1 MADRRRNGLVT
12 IAGQL
17 ESWVICEFAGSTIN
31 NVRWSKLAPE
41 WAEQVGRDVLGLPLD
56 AASQL
61 EQKVFSQVIDDID
74 HVANT
79 VCGDPVSVQ
88 ELVDQV
94 TQGFSYPDEKWDF
107 SAWMHSSSYAS
118 GCMNEAL
125 GGEVRIYNMKELL
138 AMAVTIR
145 VDQIIYDAAVG
156 VARLVEQWELDHA
169 TEDD

>member
-61 EQKVFSQVIDDID
+61 EQKVFSQVIDDNYKTTLITQDGHRKSLKNLVSARKRLRRTKKDID
-74 HVANT
+74 PFVA
-79 VCGDPVSVQ
+79 V
-88 ELVDQV
+88 
-94 TQGFSYPDEKWDF
+94 FEK
-107 SAWMHSSSYAS
+107 
-118 GCMNEAL
+118 
-125 GGEVRIYNMKELL
+125 RIKD
-138 AMAVTIR
+138 AQAAVTEG
-145 VDQIIYDAAVG
+145 DQILTKLSKMIDYLNDYEYDVDKPPMFTSTSTSTL
-156 VARLVEQWELDHA
+156 RF
-169 TEDD
+169 T